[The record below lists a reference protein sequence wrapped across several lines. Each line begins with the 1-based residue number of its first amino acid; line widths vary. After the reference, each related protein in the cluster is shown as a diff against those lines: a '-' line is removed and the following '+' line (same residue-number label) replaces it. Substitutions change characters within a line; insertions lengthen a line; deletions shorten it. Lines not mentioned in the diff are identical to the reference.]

1 MKKLV
6 IIGIVG
12 MLCCST
18 GCARENFSKEQAMVK
33 FGYDYIK
40 DMLLEPES
48 LIVYECHGWEQKS
61 ENQIKKENKKNKL
74 TDDEVQLDNDQYA
87 VYFYIGARNRMG
99 GITDEE
105 YFFLYDIDGSLVD
118 VITKTEYEQSLEEE
132 SDLDYDVV
140 GMVVDAEISR
150 TMNHWENTEDFSDL
164 ISSKTF
170 AEIDYQKILS
180 KEKNRK
186 EKVERNPV
194 NMSKENAD
202 RLKNNTGELAK
213 ELLKTVTSDELTET
227 ASDMLPSIYFFEDGA
242 IEEGTAYASSGATA
256 CEVAVVQSKDAKNTA
271 EVEKLFRTRVSNQS
285 ELYSCYNDS
294 EVARLEEA
302 IIKSAGVYTVLCVT
316 DDVDKANEILEEYG
330 F

>member
-40 DMLLEPES
+40 DILLEPES

-61 ENQIKKENKKNKL
+61 ENQIKKEDQKNKL
-74 TDDEVQLDNDQYA
+74 TDDEVELENDQYA

-213 ELLKTVTSDELTET
+213 ELLKTVSSDKLTEI
-227 ASDMLPSIYFFEDGA
+227 ASDMLSSIYFFEDGT
-242 IEEGTAYASSGATA
+242 IEEGTAYASSGVTS
-256 CEVAVVQSKDAKNTA
+256 CEIAVVQSTDAEKTA
-271 EVEKLFRTRVSNQS
+271 DVEKLFQTRVNNQS
-285 ELYSCYNDS
+285 DLYASYNEA

-302 IIKSAGVYTVLCVT
+302 IIKSAGVYTVLCIT
-316 DDVDKANEILEEYG
+316 DDVDKANEILKEYG